1 MSEHI
6 PRLARYDVPWSEA
19 WDSFQEHAQGDHAL
33 TRKDLNEKRALYFC
47 SEWMKFKWIQRKI
60 ENEIINLY
68 RELASNE
75 TSKEQIIARLR
86 QNLAAQESF

>member
-1 MSEHI
+1 
-6 PRLARYDVPWSEA
+6 
-19 WDSFQEHAQGDHAL
+19 
-33 TRKDLNEKRALYFC
+33 
-47 SEWMKFKWIQRKI
+47 MKFKWIQRKI